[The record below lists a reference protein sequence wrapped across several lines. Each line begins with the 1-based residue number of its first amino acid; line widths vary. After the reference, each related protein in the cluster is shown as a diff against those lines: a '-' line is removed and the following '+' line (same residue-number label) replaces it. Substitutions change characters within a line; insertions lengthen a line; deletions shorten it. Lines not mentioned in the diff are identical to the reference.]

1 MNKIITIGREFGSG
15 GREFGRRLAEQ
26 LGYAYYDQEIIREIA
41 NRTALSEKYVQQIV
55 EHRPVTSF
63 PIHTGRSFM
72 MMYDPLMEQNQS
84 IFRGQCEIL
93 QQMAEKSDCV
103 IVGRCADYILRDRK
117 DCLHVFICSDMASR
131 ARRIV
136 ERYGQTQKAPEK
148 RLAEK
153 DQKRKVY
160 YKNYTGR
167 VWGQA
172 QNYDICLNSGALG
185 VDTCTDMIVQL
196 CK

>member
-103 IVGRCADYILRDRK
+103 IVGRCADYILRDRNP
-117 DCLHVFICSDMASR
+117 LRIFI
-131 ARRIV
+131 
-136 ERYGQTQKAPEK
+136 Y
-148 RLAEK
+148 AEMSSKLQRCRTKVHETRTDKELRQQILRVDK
-153 DQKRKVY
+153 DQ
-160 YKNYTGR
+160 
-167 VWGQA
+167 
-172 QNYDICLNSGALG
+172 CPLL
-185 VDTCTDMIVQL
+185 
-196 CK
+196 

>member
-103 IVGRCADYILRDRK
+103 IVGRGADNIMRDRHPLRIVIYSGIYSKIQRCRKKVHQILRVDQDRA
-117 DCLHVFICSDMASR
+117 HYY
-131 ARRIV
+131 
-136 ERYGQTQKAPEK
+136 EYYTGQT
-148 RLAEK
+148 
-153 DQKRKVY
+153 
-160 YKNYTGR
+160 
-167 VWGQA
+167 WGA
-172 QNYDICLNSGALG
+172 RESYDLCLNTTNIEIKQAVSMVAKMFG
-185 VDTCTDMIVQL
+185 
-196 CK
+196 

>member
-41 NRTALSEKYVQQIV
+41 SRTALSEKYVQQIV

-103 IVGRCADYILRDRK
+103 IVGRCADYILRDRNPLR
-117 DCLHVFICSDMASR
+117 DLYLCRDVQQAAALPDEGPR
-131 ARRIV
+131 DPD
-136 ERYGQTQKAPEK
+136 GQGTAP
-148 RLAEK
+148 A
-153 DQKRKVY
+153 DPA
-160 YKNYTGR
+160 GR
-167 VWGQA
+167 
-172 QNYDICLNSGALG
+172 
-185 VDTCTDMIVQL
+185 
-196 CK
+196 

>member
-1 MNKIITIGREFGSG
+1 MGAA
-15 GREFGRRLAEQ
+15 LAEQ

-41 NRTALSEKYVQQIV
+41 NRTALSERYVQQIV

-103 IVGRCADYILRDRK
+103 IVGRCADYILRDRNP
-117 DCLHVFICSDMASR
+117 LRIFIYAEMSSKLQRCRTKVHETGRTRSCASR
-131 ARRIV
+131 SCGSIRIV
-136 ERYGQTQKAPEK
+136 PIIMNIIPARNGAP
-148 RLAEK
+148 
-153 DQKRKVY
+153 
-160 YKNYTGR
+160 GR
-167 VWGQA
+167 A
-172 QNYDICLNSGALG
+172 T
-185 VDTCTDMIVQL
+185 TCA
-196 CK
+196 